1 MKIEQHCALADR
13 IERSLAHCGRADY
26 EMKIEAAMLAGTH
39 RLNALMHAA
48 GLTGVDTDVL
58 HTYLLTVNEYR
69 RLSVA
74 APQLVAA
81 LTEIEDLRP
90 PFVRGNHPGGER
102 AAERALALLA
112 RLRAGAA
119 DNILERCE
127 QLR

>member
-1 MKIEQHCALADR
+1 MNIEQHRALAGR
-13 IERSLAHCGRADY
+13 IERSLTRCGPADY

-39 RLNALMHAA
+39 RLNAALHLA
-48 GLTGVDTDVL
+48 GVTRSDADVF

-74 APQLVAA
+74 APTLVAA

-90 PFVRGNHPGGER
+90 PFVRGNHPGGEQ

-112 RLRAGAA
+112 QLRAGAA
-119 DNILERCE
+119 GGIH
-127 QLR
+127 Q